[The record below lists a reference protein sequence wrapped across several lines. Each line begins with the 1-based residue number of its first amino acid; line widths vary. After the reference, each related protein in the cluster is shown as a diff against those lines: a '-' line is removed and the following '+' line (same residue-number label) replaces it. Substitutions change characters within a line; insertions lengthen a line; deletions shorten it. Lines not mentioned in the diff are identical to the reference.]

1 MKRPLI
7 LLCASLIS
15 MMAVFSQETRILEN
29 EEKNAIIDTLLH
41 CFEKH
46 YVLPGEVVLLKD
58 SLLRKNEQGGYSEIK
73 DQSLFLRTLSSD
85 IRAFTKDKHIRI
97 HYIPQSKKNRG
108 RYTHSILAPSLPDK
122 EALNFY
128 FRKIEWLNGN
138 IGYFR
143 FDVFADT
150 AIAGKKAAAAMEF
163 FSNCNA
169 VIIDLRYNGGGEGT
183 MIRYLSGYF
192 LKEPTLL
199 LTMHFTR
206 QDSVFES
213 WSYPI
218 DHTQYPKDQELYI
231 LTSSFT
237 ASAAEG
243 FTYALKTLARATVI
257 GETTSGAAHWVDYFF
272 YPEMNMEIK
281 LPVASPMSPITG
293 TNWEKTGIQPDIVV
307 PEYSALEQAHLMA
320 LESARSR
327 AEDSMKIRDLDWHI
341 AIAREKL
348 KNEVV
353 SGSDLAEYAGEFEML
368 TFLNKNGHLFWHQG
382 KDTEYILVPLSRDHF
397 MFHDT
402 NDYIIKF
409 IRDTGGNV
417 AGFEY
422 LVKFSEKNMYYE
434 KTG

>member
-1 MKRPLI
+1 
-7 LLCASLIS
+7 
-15 MMAVFSQETRILEN
+15 MAVFSQETRILET
-29 EEKNAIIDTLLH
+29 EGKNAIIDTLLH

-58 SLLRKNEQGGYSEIK
+58 SLLRKNEQGGYDEIK
-73 DQSLFLRTLSSD
+73 DKAVFLSALSSD
-85 IRAFTKDKHIRI
+85 IRAYTNDKHIRI
-97 HYIPQSKKNRG
+97 NYIPHSNRKRG
-108 RYTHSILAPSLPDK
+108 QHSHSILAPSLTER
-122 EALNFY
+122 EALNFF

-163 FSNCNA
+163 FSNCDA

-183 MIRYLSGYF
+183 MVRYLSGYF

-231 LTSSFT
+231 LTSYMT

-243 FTYALKTLARATVI
+243 FTYGLKNLGRATVI

-272 YPEMNMEIK
+272 YPTLNMEIK
-281 LPVASPMSPITG
+281 LPVARPMNPVTL
-293 TNWEKTGIQPDIVV
+293 TNWEKTGIEPDIAV
-307 PEYSALEQAHLMA
+307 PEYSALNRAHLMA

-327 AEDSMKIRDLDWHI
+327 AADSMQIRDLDWHI

-353 SGSDLAEYAGEFEML
+353 YGPDLAEYAGEFEML

-402 NDYIIKF
+402 DDYIVKF
-409 IRDTGGNV
+409 IRDKENRIK
-417 AGFEY
+417 GFEF
-422 LVKFSEKNMYYE
+422 LVKFRKQNTYYD